1 MDPTVVLLTGEAILV
16 EFVSVCFWKLD
27 FQKQSREC
35 VNSFIPPCMW
45 WIWRSLLSNNKNK
58 IALYLHFLCF
68 VFLLQILLLIVVFK
82 MNGFYWLLAHTPNE
96 WLLQLHNCS
105 KQNLN
110 PAIKRRHHQ
119 IHSKWSLQ
127 QGLEVLK
134 TSWNKFDNM
143 LTMRLP
149 MMRKRLNLS
158 KVPLHVDNIWVN
170 DGRMLMMMTII
181 MIKKK
186 VTRMKM
192 KRRL

>member
-1 MDPTVVLLTGEAILV
+1 
-16 EFVSVCFWKLD
+16 
-27 FQKQSREC
+27 
-35 VNSFIPPCMW
+35 MW

-119 IHSKWSLQ
+119 THSKWSLQ

-158 KVPLHVDNIWVN
+158 KVPLHVDNICVN
-170 DGRMLMMMTII
+170 EGCILMMMTII
-181 MIKKK
+181 MMTKKK